1 MEIKKKEIHAENL
14 DYIIRSAQEEDAKS
28 LSEIRLKIDGE
39 TENLDREKGEAFLS
53 VFDFQE
59 IIKDDTKNLGNLFLV
74 AVVNDKIVGFSR
86 CVGSSLKRFSHK
98 AEFGICILKDY
109 WGFGIGKNLLKET
122 VLWADSGKIEKIS
135 MNVLEKNVKA
145 IELYKKFGFEVEE
158 LLKKDKKLSDG
169 EYCNTVIMG
178 RVRED

>member
-1 MEIKKKEIHAENL
+1 MMEIKKKEIHAENL

-74 AVVNDKIVGFSR
+74 AVVNDKIVGY
-86 CVGSSLKRFSHK
+86 VLITVIDTLVEIH
-98 AEFGICILKDY
+98 LLYVD
-109 WGFGIGKNLLKET
+109 NLFR
-122 VLWADSGKIEKIS
+122 
-135 MNVLEKNVKA
+135 NQ
-145 IELYKKFGFEVEE
+145 KFGTKLMDYIINKYSNFRFLLEVSINNYIAI
-158 LLKKDKKLSDG
+158 KL
-169 EYCNTVIMG
+169 Y
-178 RVRED
+178 

>member
-59 IIKDDTKNLGNLFLV
+59 IIKDDINNLGNLFLV

-86 CVGSSLKRFSHK
+86 CEGSALKRFSHK
-98 AEFGICILKDY
+98 AEFGICILKEY
-109 WGFGIGKNLLKET
+109 WGFGIGKSLLKET
-122 VLWADSGKIEKIS
+122 ILWADSSRIEKIS
-135 MNVLEKNVKA
+135 LNVLEENVKA
-145 IELYKKFGFEVEE
+145 IELYKKFGFEVEG

-169 EYCNTVIMG
+169 RYYNTVIMG
-178 RVRED
+178 RVREY